1 MFPGGKVTW
10 QRGSV
15 VWERGFKDLWPQ
27 TERAAVPKGRRRRG
41 SKDCRNGPWS
51 LHCLHRGKLK
61 PTLSSSFSTQKHP
74 NQEGCSVFLPQHRS
88 SPNAAPV
95 YPPIR
100 SSPPSHCTPWG
111 TAAAAKETRG
121 AAASPKGEGKGQSWQ
136 QEVPAGAAHGA
147 GAAAAPEGT
156 EHPGEGSRA
165 KTPKWVFPT
174 GAPTKPPEVKS
185 IRAACAP
192 SQCCTLGTGVSPLL
206 SPPGQDG
213 HGLGPDTALPGA
225 GNPPSTPAPRA
236 VRAAPTPPGTASNKR
251 RQQRKARRGH
261 SHCLLPASSTAA
273 PSHPA

>member
-1 MFPGGKVTW
+1 M
-10 QRGSV
+10 

-27 TERAAVPKGRRRRG
+27 TERAAAPKGRRRRG

-51 LHCLHRGKLK
+51 LHWTLFAEGEIEINPQQLLFQPEASRPGGMLSFPASTSELPKHSPRLSPDPFIPSQSLH
-61 PTLSSSFSTQKHP
+61 
-74 NQEGCSVFLPQHRS
+74 
-88 SPNAAPV
+88 
-95 YPPIR
+95 
-100 SSPPSHCTPWG
+100 TPWG

-165 KTPKWVFPT
+165 KTAKWVFPT

-192 SQCCTLGTGVSPLL
+192 SQCCTLGCHLYCPHQGGMATAWARTRLCPELGILRALL
-206 SPPGQDG
+206 LPELSGQHQPRQERLQTNAG
-213 HGLGPDTALPGA
+213 SRERLGEVALTASYL
-225 GNPPSTPAPRA
+225 
-236 VRAAPTPPGTASNKR
+236 RAARQHRRTPPEF
-251 RQQRKARRGH
+251 
-261 SHCLLPASSTAA
+261 
-273 PSHPA
+273 HPLDA